1 MIQIFLMLKV
11 IFTLGSE
18 LEDLVCDAPSGS
30 KPCLLFGAYLLVFGF
45 KPIEDDF
52 LHDFDKL
59 TELLKPYCRSQ
70 RKINFSRL

>member
-1 MIQIFLMLKV
+1 MIQILLMLKV

-45 KPIEDDF
+45 KPVQDDF
-52 LHDFDKL
+52 LHGSDKV
-59 TELLKPYCRSQ
+59 TERLKTYRRSQ